1 MEERD
6 WEILRALYLEHN
18 ITKAAKNLYIT
29 QPTLTKRLKQIEK
42 DLGVKVVNRGVKG
55 VVFTPQ
61 GEYLAKKAEEMLAL
75 SSRIRE
81 EVLNM
86 EQRVAGVLKI
96 GASNSFARYLLPGIL
111 RGYKKRYPDV
121 EFRITTGISRVVFE
135 AVYNQDVHIAL
146 LRGDYAWREKKQ
158 LLYEERV
165 CIASLTPIDMEEL
178 PRLPRIH
185 YETDYAYKALVE
197 EWWAENYSQPPNITA
212 RVDRGDTCKEMVL
225 NGLGYGILPE
235 LYVKDLPHLH
245 IIYLHDK
252 QGRPIRR
259 RTWMYCRNDALDL
272 KVVRSFVD
280 FIGKYPFPA

>member
-6 WEILRALYLEHN
+6 WEILHVLYLENN

-42 DLGVKVVNRGVKG
+42 ELGVKVVNRGVKG

-61 GEYLAKKAEEMLAL
+61 GEYLAKKAKEMLDL
-75 SSRIRE
+75 CNQIRE

-86 EQRVAGVLKI
+86 EHHVVGTLKI

-111 RGYKKRYPDV
+111 RNFKAQYPQV
-121 EFRITTGISRVVFE
+121 EFQVTTGISRNVFN

-146 LRGDYAWREKKQ
+146 LRGDYAWREQKQ
-158 LLYEERV
+158 LLFEERI
-165 CIASLTPIDMEEL
+165 CIASVDQPEMEEL
-178 PRLPRIH
+178 PKLPRIH
-185 YETDYAYKALVE
+185 YETDYAYKSIVE
-197 EWWAENYSQPPNITA
+197 DWWAENYSQPPYITI

-235 LYVKDLPHLH
+235 LYLKDETNVH
-245 IIYLHDK
+245 IVYLHDK
-252 QGRPIRR
+252 DGKPIRR
-259 RTWMYCRNDALDL
+259 RTWMYYQKDALEIN
-272 KVVRSFVD
+272 VVRAFVE
-280 FIGKYPFPA
+280 FIGKYPFPS